1 MPKQQEWEALALVGQ
16 IIAAAEADPV
26 HSVLAE
32 WHQARHAELEAVDR
46 YQELEANPG
55 EGWQGNPDRYADF
68 VMVPAMQRCNA
79 AFKVLSRVV
88 PTTPAGLYAQLA
100 VAFNMEWSGPCEDEA
115 GVIVLQSAAEA
126 AKRLIAASGATIN

>member
-1 MPKQQEWEALALVGQ
+1 MANQHEWDAFEVVGQ
-16 IIAAAEADPV
+16 IIATAEADPI
-26 HSVLAE
+26 HAILREWQEAREAE
-32 WHQARHAELEAVDR
+32 FRASDHYAELEERHGVCAPEAER
-46 YQELEANPG
+46 YSEREVEPAQE
-55 EGWQGNPDRYADF
+55 R
-68 VMVPAMQRCNA
+68 VTA

-88 PTTPAGLYAQLA
+88 PSTPAGLYAQLA

>member
-1 MPKQQEWEALALVGQ
+1 MVSRHEEALEGVGQ
-16 IIAAAEADPV
+16 IIAAAEADPI
-26 HSVLAE
+26 HAILRE
-32 WHQARHAELEAVDR
+32 WHDARTAECRALDHYGELEVRHRPCAPEAER
-46 YQELEANPG
+46 YREWE
-55 EGWQGNPDRYADF
+55 
-68 VMVPAMQRCNA
+68 VMPATQRGTA

-100 VAFNMEWSGPCEDEA
+100 VAFNMEWSGPLEDEA